1 MGILE
6 SAFGMKG
13 TYLDSIEEYRKSCT
27 RRVAAEVEKYG
38 TCEHRTPEQQAAL
51 DALRA
56 KYHAETIEIRTD
68 EDMYNYLCDEY
79 IASHGQVEFEF
90 GAETWNA
97 DWDIVRRMAKERG
110 YVEYDRFG

>member
-6 SAFGMKG
+6 SAFGMKD
-13 TYLDSIEEYRKSCT
+13 TYLERTEEYCQRLT
-27 RRVAAEVEKYG
+27 RQIAAEVEKYG

-56 KYHAETIEIRTD
+56 EYHAETIEIRTN

-79 IASHGQVEFEF
+79 IASHGRIEFEF
-90 GAETWNA
+90 GAETWHA
-97 DWDIVRRMAKERG
+97 DWDIVRRMATERG
-110 YVEYDRFG
+110 YVE